1 MAEKLPEQKNLIRTM
16 PNTPA
21 LVGKG
26 VTGLVGAA
34 SASKDAIEAAIALF
48 ETVGE
53 VVEIEESQ
61 INSLSAISGSG
72 PAWLMFIVE
81 KWEEV
86 AISKGFTAEQ
96 AAKLVRSTLIGSA
109 ELLATTGDE
118 PALIRKNVTSP
129 GGTTE
134 RIIATLDAGK
144 LNDLFDSALEAA
156 VKRAHEIA
164 SSNS

>member
-1 MAEKLPEQKNLIRTM
+1 
-16 PNTPA
+16 
-21 LVGKG
+21 
-26 VTGLVGAA
+26 
-34 SASKDAIEAAIALF
+34 
-48 ETVGE
+48 
-53 VVEIEESQ
+53 
-61 INSLSAISGSG
+61 
-72 PAWLMFIVE
+72 MFIIE

-86 AISKGFTAEQ
+86 AISKGFTPEQ

-144 LNDLFDSALEAA
+144 LNELFDSALEAA